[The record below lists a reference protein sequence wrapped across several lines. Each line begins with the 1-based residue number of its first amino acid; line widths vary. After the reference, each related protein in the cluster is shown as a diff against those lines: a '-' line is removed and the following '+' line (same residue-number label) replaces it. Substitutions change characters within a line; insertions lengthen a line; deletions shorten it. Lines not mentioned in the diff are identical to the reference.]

1 MQFTKIMIPF
11 DGSDHAKNALDV
23 ALGLAG
29 ECPQAQ
35 IHVVGVVTIA
45 PIEATAPLQGF
56 WNAAPM
62 VLSGYAGQDK
72 AVDEAL
78 SRTEQELVSVVRP
91 CIAQARCEV
100 IVGAVAY
107 SSPAAGIIDYAERH
121 QCDLIVM
128 GRRGLGKLRGML
140 GSVSSGVLA
149 NTDIP
154 VLTVK

>member
-1 MQFTKIMIPF
+1 MQFRKIMIPF
-11 DGSDHAKNALDV
+11 DGSEHSKNALDV

-29 ECPQAQ
+29 EVADAE

-78 SRTEQELVSVVRP
+78 TKTEQQLVEVVRP
-91 CIAQARCEV
+91 LIEGSKCQV
-100 IVGAVAY
+100 VVGAVAY
-107 SSPAAGIIDYAERH
+107 SSPADGIIDYAERH
-121 QCDLIVM
+121 ECDLIIM